1 MHDEVNYSNKGK
13 FLNIEVL
20 RIIGCISIVF
30 IHLFPQYLYD
40 IFKDIEL
47 YGKLAS
53 CTGNGNKAV
62 DMFFMISGFLFS
74 LKLNLDRPITEFLL
88 KKFIR
93 LWPTLVFVILV
104 SFLISIIGIFDFN
117 FYDDLLAILGLSG
130 TGLVLRIA
138 ESASVFWYVSAMIWT
153 MLLFMYLLKNYQLK
167 TVNLIIAAL
176 IFFSYSFIIHATEG
190 EIRGHTNTYCYVF
203 NLGMLRALGGIGIGY
218 FIGEWYKAHSEKI
231 RKLHVSFVKKLLVT
245 LVESLCLSF
254 TIYNL
259 ILHKFKFNNQII
271 YIIVFTFILTFFVI
285 KKGFLSEFLDK
296 KVFSKISKYTYSIYM
311 THLLILETLKGSLW
325 KNYQPFVYEHPI
337 LNITV
342 TLILIAILGIFTYHV
357 IEVPS
362 AKFLRRKFL
371 KST

>member
-1 MHDEVNYSNKGK
+1 MRNKVNHSGNGK
-13 FLNIEVL
+13 FLNIEIL
-20 RIIGCISIVF
+20 RIIGCISVVF
-30 IHLFPQYLYD
+30 IHLFHQYLYD

-153 MLLFMYLLKNYQLK
+153 MLLFIYLLKSYQLK

-190 EIRGHTNTYCYVF
+190 KIRGHTNTYCYVF
-203 NLGMLRALGGIGIGY
+203 NLGMLRAFGGIGIGY
-218 FIGEWYKAHSEKI
+218 FIGEFYKTFSEKI

-254 TIYNL
+254 TTYNL

-271 YIIVFTFILTFFVI
+271 YIIVFTFMLTLFIV

>member
-1 MHDEVNYSNKGK
+1 MHDEVNHSDKGK
-13 FLNIEVL
+13 FLNIEIL

-104 SFLISIIGIFDFN
+104 SFLISIIGILSFK
-117 FYDDLLAILGLSG
+117 FYDNLLAILGLSG
-130 TGLVLRIA
+130 TGLVLRITG
-138 ESASVFWYVSAMIWT
+138 SASVFWYVSAMIWT

-218 FIGEWYKAHSEKI
+218 FIGEFYKTFSEKI
-231 RKLHVSFVKKLLVT
+231 RKQVFVR
-245 LVESLCLSF
+245 
-254 TIYNL
+254 
-259 ILHKFKFNNQII
+259 
-271 YIIVFTFILTFFVI
+271 
-285 KKGFLSEFLDK
+285 
-296 KVFSKISKYTYSIYM
+296 
-311 THLLILETLKGSLW
+311 
-325 KNYQPFVYEHPI
+325 HPC
-337 LNITV
+337 IT
-342 TLILIAILGIFTYHV
+342 T
-357 IEVPS
+357 
-362 AKFLRRKFL
+362 
-371 KST
+371 